1 MLCRKGRCVHVF
13 IQQLLAWYFGIL
25 QQFGLVGVVVLMA
38 LESSIFP
45 VPSEMVIPPAAAVY
59 YLNDVH
65 RDAAL
70 INLAMVIL
78 AGTFGSYLGSSI
90 TYWLARVLGRPLVLK
105 YGKYVFITEKKLKH
119 ADDWMVRYGAGG
131 IFIARLLPVVRH
143 VISIPAGII
152 GMRFYT
158 FSVMTLVGSFI
169 WCTVL
174 AVFGLLMSKEM
185 QIIVANHGVFVSTAE
200 QAMVTLAMRK
210 LTISMLGLIGI
221 ALACYMILA
230 RRRAKPAATDATQ
243 VPECESPR

>member
-1 MLCRKGRCVHVF
+1 MHVF
-13 IQQLLAWYFGIL
+13 IQHLLAWYFGIL
-25 QQFGLVGVVVLMA
+25 QQFGLIGVVVLMA

-45 VPSEMVIPPAAAVY
+45 VPSEMVIPPAAANY

-70 INLAMVIL
+70 INLTMVIL
-78 AGTFGSYLGSSI
+78 AGTFGSYLGASI

-105 YGKYVFITEKKLKH
+105 YGKYVFITEKKLQH
-119 ADDWMVRYGAGG
+119 ADDLMVRYGAGG

-158 FSVMTLVGSFI
+158 FSVMTLFGSFI

-185 QIIVANHGVFVSTAE
+185 QIIVANHGVFVSDAE

-210 LTISMLGLIGI
+210 LTISVLGLIGI

-230 RRRAKPAATDATQ
+230 RRRAKPTIVDPTSETTQ
-243 VPECESPR
+243 APECESPR